1 VSAAAAPTSAD
12 VREYWNRH
20 IHDLEISRHP
30 PGSPR
35 FFADL
40 DQYHFEKLHHLLRL
54 VDFAGYRGKRVL
66 DVGCGAGT
74 DLLRFAKGGA
84 IVTGVDIS
92 SSAIDLARANFAQQG
107 IEADLR
113 VADGERLPFEDGTF
127 DLVYA
132 HGVVQYTPDGRALV
146 DECRRVLKSGGGA
159 VFQVYNRIS
168 WLNALSKLM
177 KVPLEH
183 EDAPVLRKYSAGEFR
198 DLLRGFRETRIV
210 AERFPVKSRLH
221 GGWKG
226 VLFNTC
232 FVGAFNA
239 LPRPLVRRFGW
250 HLLAFCR
257 T

>member
-1 VSAAAAPTSAD
+1 
-12 VREYWNRH
+12 
-20 IHDLEISRHP
+20 
-30 PGSPR
+30 
-35 FFADL
+35 
-40 DQYHFEKLHHLLRL
+40 
-54 VDFAGYRGKRVL
+54 
-66 DVGCGAGT
+66 
-74 DLLRFAKGGA
+74 
-84 IVTGVDIS
+84 
-92 SSAIDLARANFAQQG
+92 
-107 IEADLR
+107 
-113 VADGERLPFEDGTF
+113 
-127 DLVYA
+127 
-132 HGVVQYTPDGRALV
+132 
-146 DECRRVLKSGGGA
+146 
-159 VFQVYNRIS
+159 
-168 WLNALSKLM
+168 M